1 MKPGLLCRV
10 AGSQIFLAIFV
21 KIDILKVTDTGLYER
36 RKIMDLKEI
45 TEAKKALEQ
54 DILKALNNFELK
66 SDCIVEGISLKR
78 KRIEA
83 GIGSRDALDRVTIR
97 AVLPE

>member
-1 MKPGLLCRV
+1 
-10 AGSQIFLAIFV
+10 
-21 KIDILKVTDTGLYER
+21 
-36 RKIMDLKEI
+36 MDLKEI
-45 TEAKKALEQ
+45 TETKKALEQ
-54 DILKALNNFELK
+54 DILKAVNNFELK

-83 GIGSRDALDRVTIR
+83 GIASRDALDRVTIR

>member
-1 MKPGLLCRV
+1 MGRCSKYSNYLPLPYFLIGIVNFPNGNFDNFDLRPPGSVLP
-10 AGSQIFLAIFV
+10 
-21 KIDILKVTDTGLYER
+21 
-36 RKIMDLKEI
+36 
-45 TEAKKALEQ
+45 
-54 DILKALNNFELK
+54 DILKAVNNFELK

-83 GIGSRDALDRVTIR
+83 GIASRDALDRVTIR